1 MLLSKRWKQRV
12 GKKLV
17 TLTSELSN
25 SSRSAAIA
33 CVMKVIEFIRKKY
46 QHLPLS
52 ISVYVWGDDCASQFR
67 SRIVFSLLS
76 TIDSSVDQSWFYNE
90 WHHGK
95 MDSIGSALK
104 NLVFRDIKS
113 GKCNT
118 ETPKNFADM
127 LINP

>member
-1 MLLSKRWKQRV
+1 MLSKRWKQRV

-33 CVMKVIEFIRKKY
+33 CVMKAIEFMRKKH
-46 QHLPLS
+46 QHPLLS
-52 ISVYVWGDDCASQFR
+52 ISVYVWGNDCASQFR

-76 TIDSSVDQSWFYNE
+76 TIDSSVNQSWFYNE

-95 MDSIGSALK
+95 MDSIGSTLI

-113 GKCNT
+113 GKCNIG
-118 ETPKNFADM
+118 TPKNFADM